1 VALKVTRKSKTI
13 IKKVKKS
20 QKNILA
26 FIIIITDL
34 F

>member
-26 FIIIITDL
+26 DVFNS
-34 F
+34 